1 MVCVTF
7 DSVILIDSQ
16 APHGSIVSRRLGI
29 NINENGVRQFLLYF
43 YVGKILFIKFNW
55 GTYDIIYGN
64 LVHWFLIDCCFDLKF
79 IGTCFSL
86 K

>member
-7 DSVILIDSQ
+7 DSAILIDSQ

-29 NINENGVRQFLLYF
+29 NINENGVRQFPLYF
-43 YVGKILFIKFNW
+43 YVGKIIIYKIQLE
-55 GTYDIIYGN
+55 TYDIIYGN
-64 LVHWFLIDCCFDLKF
+64 LVHWFLIDCCFGLKF